1 MFNDYYLGTV
11 LKLQVAITATGF
23 DQDSDD
29 YSILIVG
36 GSKSLHYTQDDV
48 LEDNEDNKYIIIP
61 TEELMPGTMT
71 MVVAA
76 YVPDSDIEGGVRKE
90 VVSLNIGVLRPAK
103 AIR

>member
-1 MFNDYYLGTV
+1 MINDYYWGTV
-11 LKLQVAITATGF
+11 LKLQVDITAAGF

-29 YSILIVG
+29 YSILIVC

-48 LEDNEDNKYIIIP
+48 LDGGEHKYIVIP
-61 TEELMPGTMT
+61 TEELMPGTMN

>member
-1 MFNDYYLGTV
+1 MINDYYWGTV
-11 LKLQVAITATGF
+11 LKLQVDITAAGF

-29 YSILIVG
+29 YSILIVC

-48 LEDNEDNKYIIIP
+48 LDDGEHKYIVIS
-61 TEELMPGTMT
+61 TEELMPGTMN

-76 YVPDSDIEGGVRKE
+76 YIPDSDIEGGVRKE

-103 AIR
+103 AVR